1 MRNLATVVVCRS
13 AFFALAAC
21 AAFAGAAEPPRGK
34 GGFDVRDYGAKG
46 DGKTFD
52 TAAIQRAI
60 DECSQSGGGRVVVSG
75 GTFLVKPFR
84 LRSGVELHI
93 AADGRILGSGD
104 WRDYPNRGDMKHVIS
119 ANLPRARDA
128 ALIWA
133 DEADRISITGTGA
146 IDGNGTC
153 FVKPVE
159 GAAGKKWKFERI
171 GGFDQSPPRVVFFA
185 GCRDV
190 TVKDVLLVNQP
201 AGWGYW
207 VHDCDRVVFDR
218 CRIRSDVTYPNNDGI
233 HINACRDVSIS
244 NCEIEAGD
252 DAIVVRCNTRS
263 LRERKPCERVT
274 VRNCDLRS
282 YANCIRIGW
291 CREGT
296 IRDCSFS
303 DIVCHDSTVGVN
315 IWFVPKFWNPAGD
328 YGVEQT
334 GIERISFANVSME
347 RMHTTPLAVRVFEGA
362 EDDIDFCRDISF
374 SNVVARAY
382 GMPYFRGTVE
392 RPFENFSFVG
402 CRFERDSAAVGPW
415 QGADKEP
422 PQELEMRN
430 CRGFKFDRCSFD
442 GVFEPSAQ

>member
-1 MRNLATVVVCRS
+1 M
-13 AFFALAAC
+13 
-21 AAFAGAAEPPRGK
+21 
-34 GGFDVRDYGAKG
+34 
-46 DGKTFD
+46 
-52 TAAIQRAI
+52 
-60 DECSQSGGGRVVVSG
+60 
-75 GTFLVKPFR
+75 
-84 LRSGVELHI
+84 
-93 AADGRILGSGD
+93 
-104 WRDYPNRGDMKHVIS
+104 
-119 ANLPRARDA
+119 LPRARDA

-133 DEADRISITGTGA
+133 DEAERISITGTGA

-362 EDDIDFCRDISF
+362 EGDIDFCRDISF
-374 SNVVARAY
+374 SNVVAHAY

-392 RPFENFSFVG
+392 RPFENFSFVD

-442 GVFEPSAQ
+442 GAFEPSAQ